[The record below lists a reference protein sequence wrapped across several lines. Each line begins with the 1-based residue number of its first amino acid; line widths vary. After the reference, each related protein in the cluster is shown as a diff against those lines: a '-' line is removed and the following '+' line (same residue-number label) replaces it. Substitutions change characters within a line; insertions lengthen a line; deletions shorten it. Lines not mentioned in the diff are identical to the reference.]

1 MKWTRG
7 QLSWLLLLSQ
17 GFLTTGQRQTTLGAS
32 LQPPSAASKC
42 SYECVK
48 VYSLHNS
55 NEFDQVSLDVE
66 IIVRGIVSEA
76 VIWNV

>member
-32 LQPPSAASKC
+32 LQPPASKC